1 MIRSLQCRLVF
12 TGSLDSTKSFLVW
25 PHSVLTCGP
34 LSLETGPQCNSVSH
48 VLRFSVVSSWCERAE
63 LASLCLCLSVLHKP
77 SSAVLVIFQKGH
89 LRGLKPCL
97 SPAGT
102 MTLKTSWSP
111 TWSQILRL
119 SVWRQRGND
128 NNDPTI
134 RISEARQ
141 LFPIPLL
148 QRWRTKCLITV
159 HPTKNKHL
167 THNIS
172 TYLPFW
178 HICKSAFIKCRGWL
192 RKSSFFLV
200 EDMGVCCWIPLF
212 SLRKRERECSD
223 LFSSFLYSFF
233 TTDFHLKRVCW
244 IIDSVCFHHQFIN
257 SGNLASP
264 FW

>member
-1 MIRSLQCRLVF
+1 MRRNTRRCWLGRTTSMIPMERMETKREYRTEVWCSFPVDVWCELSRERFIIERFNYQIIIVSQYVFRLWSLHFSV
-12 TGSLDSTKSFLVW
+12 GSYSLEFLSDSTKSFLVW

-34 LSLETGPQCNSVSH
+34 LSLETGPQCTSVSH

-63 LASLCLCLSVLHKP
+63 LASLCLCLSLLHKP
-77 SSAVLVIFQKGH
+77 SSAVFLIFQKGH

-148 QRWRTKCLITV
+148 RRWRTKCLITV

-178 HICKSAFIKCRGWL
+178 HICKSAFIKGSR
-192 RKSSFFLV
+192 
-200 EDMGVCCWIPLF
+200 M
-212 SLRKRERECSD
+212 
-223 LFSSFLYSFF
+223 
-233 TTDFHLKRVCW
+233 T
-244 IIDSVCFHHQFIN
+244 
-257 SGNLASP
+257 
-264 FW
+264 